1 MVETGTDTDEPGE
14 PPTRRPVRRRT
25 DSKPD
30 IPARILIEKI
40 PETSD
45 QQRTSRLSR
54 SSLPSG
60 ATGVLKLSSNSKSTE
75 ELMDQ
80 DNEELMVQDNEEV
93 KTSISED
100 KVKEKNAETKLEI
113 NQQTRK
119 SGRYSE
125 VDRLDI
131 FNYSFLFYERR
142 MNLTPKP

>member
-45 QQRTSRLSR
+45 QQRISRLSR

-60 ATGVLKLSSNSKSTE
+60 ATGGLKLSPNSKSAE

-80 DNEELMVQDNEEV
+80 DNEKVT
-93 KTSISED
+93 TSISED

>member
-60 ATGVLKLSSNSKSTE
+60 TTGVLKLSSNSKSTE
-75 ELMDQ
+75 ELMD
-80 DNEELMVQDNEEV
+80 QDNEEV